1 MKSTD
6 EVVTENL
13 GPAVV
18 PRGQRRVFLIALA
31 FVAVL
36 LVGFYVSSGR
46 RRHAPAARRRTP
58 GVRSPGRRRVVAVDS
73 AGLGDVRGFTLR
85 ASGGGFRFAFVLGA
99 LENATEFS
107 PSHLAEHQASSQPVR
122 VWFRTADGIHTVYR
136 LEDAPAAPPS

>member
-36 LVGFYVSSGR
+36 LVGFYVLVGATGVCACS
-46 RRHAPAARRRTP
+46 PPPTP
-58 GVRSPGRRRVVAVDS
+58 GVRSPVDGVIVSVDS
-73 AGLGDVRGFTLR
+73 AGLGDVRGFTLQPL
-85 ASGGGFRFAFVLGA
+85 GGGFRFSFVLGA